1 MQNSDIENA
10 GPANNHR
17 QESMKKKRSV
27 FFAKEDTAQDI
38 PSLPVLDL
46 VTELENKH
54 GKSLYAG
61 EFIKAVEDADSNG
74 DGLISIPELIQIIE
88 SMNNLKKENSGLK
101 QYLGVAVGSLLLVLM
116 AIFGLVF
123 AVVDLTQKVSTGGS
137 SGNALISKTTGVIV
151 DVHPSNG
158 GGIFLDMGAFTEPLN
173 ITFPGLR
180 TTEECVGQIAAS
192 AINKHYSQFTTGGS
206 AMTIRNVDYSRAGQ
220 PVVYTHIPASNIDVT
235 DQTEDDTAAGMAAA
249 EATMAI
255 KNTMGAF
262 EGDPETRRRLFS
274 RVLNDNIMPGAKTEQ
289 NTQNNDDDEGFRR
302 RSGGGQTSTTM
313 VAGKGR
319 TASFGKDR
327 RLAEEEFGL
336 VTVDDYM
343 KSFAAQYN
351 AISFTKDNELTD
363 EYYFVCLA
371 SGPTATN

>member
-17 QESMKKKRSV
+17 QESMKQRMRSV
-27 FFAKEDTAQDI
+27 YFAKEDTAQDI

-46 VTELENKH
+46 VSELENKH
-54 GKSLYAG
+54 GKSLYAA

-101 QYLGVAVGSLLLVLM
+101 QYLGVALGSLLLVLM

-137 SGNALISKTTGVIV
+137 SGNALISKTTGIIV

-180 TTEECVGQIAAS
+180 TTEECVGQVAAS
-192 AINKHYSQFTTGGS
+192 AINEHYSQFTTGGS

-235 DQTEDDTAAGMAAA
+235 YQTEDDTAAGIAAA

-262 EGDPETRRRLFS
+262 EGDPETRRRLVS
-274 RVLNDNIMPGAKTEQ
+274 RVLNDNIMAGAKTVD
-289 NTQNNDDDEGFRR
+289 NTQNDDEERA
-302 RSGGGQTSTTM
+302 RSGVVQTSTTI
-313 VAGKGR
+313 VAGKGNTVSSGR
-319 TASFGKDR
+319 GR
-327 RLAEEEFGL
+327 RLAEEEFGM

>member
-27 FFAKEDTAQDI
+27 FFAKEDIAQDI

-101 QYLGVAVGSLLLVLM
+101 QYLGVALGSLLLVLM

-137 SGNALISKTTGVIV
+137 SGNALISKTTGIIV

-235 DQTEDDTAAGMAAA
+235 HQTEDDTAAGMAAA

-262 EGDPETRRRLFS
+262 EGDPETRRRLVS
-274 RVLNDNIMPGAKTEQ
+274 RVLNDNIMAGAKTVD
-289 NTQNNDDDEGFRR
+289 NTQNDDEERA
-302 RSGGGQTSTTM
+302 RSGVVQTSTTI
-313 VAGKGR
+313 VAGKGNTVSSGR
-319 TASFGKDR
+319 GR
-327 RLAEEEFGL
+327 RLAEEEFGM

>member
-1 MQNSDIENA
+1 
-10 GPANNHR
+10 
-17 QESMKKKRSV
+17 V
-27 FFAKEDTAQDI
+27 FFAKEDTAQDL

-54 GKSLYAG
+54 GKSLYAA

-137 SGNALISKTTGVIV
+137 SGNALISKTTGIIV

-180 TTEECVGQIAAS
+180 TTEECVGQVAAS

-206 AMTIRNVDYSRAGQ
+206 PMTIRHVDYSRAGQ
-220 PVVYTHIPASNIDVT
+220 PAVYTHIPASNIDVT
-235 DQTEDDTAAGMAAA
+235 DQTEDDTAAGIAAA

-262 EGDPETRRRLFS
+262 EGDPETRRLLF
-274 RVLNDNIMPGAKTEQ
+274 IMPDAKTVENTQ
-289 NTQNNDDDEGFRR
+289 NTQVDDEMS
-302 RSGGGQTSTTM
+302 RSGGGETSTTM
-313 VAGKGR
+313 VAGKGN
-319 TASFGKDR
+319 TATFGKGR